1 MGTRNIPL
9 ASAGPLVADVML
21 RAPRTLTP
29 AATVAEARRAFENPR
44 ERLLL
49 VARGATYEGVVARE
63 QVGGEVSDQATLG
76 ELTRR
81 DWARVTPQDTV
92 SRALELLE
100 ENGGE
105 RLPVVTDAGELVGLV
120 CFNSNR
126 ACFCVDAR
134 EEPAQRD

>member
-1 MGTRNIPL
+1 MGTENIPL
-9 ASAGPLVADVML
+9 ASAGPLVEDVML
-21 RAPRTLTP
+21 RAPRTVTA

-44 ERLLL
+44 ERVLL
-49 VARGATYEGVVARE
+49 VARGTTYEGVVARDHVE
-63 QVGGEVSDQATLG
+63 GEVSDEAPLG
-76 ELTRR
+76 ELMRR

-120 CFNSNR
+120 CFNSTR

-134 EEPAQRD
+134 EEPARRE

>member
-1 MGTRNIPL
+1 MGTENIPL
-9 ASAGPLVADVML
+9 GSAGPLVADVML
-21 RAPRTLTP
+21 RAPRTVTP
-29 AATVAEARRAFENPR
+29 AATVADARRAFENPR

-49 VARGATYEGVVARE
+49 VARGATYEGVVGRD
-63 QVGGEVSDQATLG
+63 EVEGKISDQATLG
-76 ELTRR
+76 ELMRR

-92 SRALELLE
+92 SHALELLE

-105 RLPVVTDAGELVGLV
+105 RLPVVTDGGELVGLV
-120 CFNSNR
+120 CFNRNR